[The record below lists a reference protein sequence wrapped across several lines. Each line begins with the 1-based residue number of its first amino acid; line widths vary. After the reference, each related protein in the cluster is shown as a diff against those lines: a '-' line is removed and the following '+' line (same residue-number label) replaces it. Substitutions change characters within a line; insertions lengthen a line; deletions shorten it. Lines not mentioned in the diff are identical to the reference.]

1 MPISTE
7 EAVKLV
13 LATDLDCI
21 IKPSIDS
28 GSGKNVKLVRKE
40 EIDTAKV
47 KDLFETYKWDFNIQ
61 KRLEQSATLK
71 KLNESSLNTLR
82 IYTYR
87 TLAGEYV
94 LLVSVVRF
102 GGKGAFNDN
111 ASTGGGFC
119 HVYDDG
125 SLDQRVLRYHT
136 LDKPTLKEF
145 LGFESLTIPNYDRV
159 MKFVFDLH
167 RRLPYFDLVGWD
179 IALDV
184 NNEPVFIEMNLT
196 AESGFAQMNGGP
208 LFGKYLDEVM
218 ERVSKVHK
226 DYRNSVEMK
235 FENGSRLMMKV

>member
-1 MPISTE
+1 M
-7 EAVKLV
+7 
-13 LATDLDCI
+13 
-21 IKPSIDS
+21 
-28 GSGKNVKLVRKE
+28 
-40 EIDTAKV
+40 
-47 KDLFETYKWDFNIQ
+47 YKRQ
-61 KRLEQSATLK
+61 
-71 KLNESSLNTLR
+71 
-82 IYTYR
+82 
-87 TLAGEYV
+87 
-94 LLVSVVRF
+94 
-102 GGKGAFNDN
+102 
-111 ASTGGGFC
+111 
-119 HVYDDG
+119 
-125 SLDQRVLRYHT
+125 
-136 LDKPTLKEF
+136 
-145 LGFESLTIPNYDRV
+145 IPNYDRV

>member
-1 MPISTE
+1 MYYWYQSSDLEVKVRLMIMHRQVVVSAMFMMMILISVFFAITH
-7 EAVKLV
+7 
-13 LATDLDCI
+13 
-21 IKPSIDS
+21 
-28 GSGKNVKLVRKE
+28 
-40 EIDTAKV
+40 
-47 KDLFETYKWDFNIQ
+47 F
-61 KRLEQSATLK
+61 
-71 KLNESSLNTLR
+71 
-82 IYTYR
+82 
-87 TLAGEYV
+87 
-94 LLVSVVRF
+94 
-102 GGKGAFNDN
+102 
-111 ASTGGGFC
+111 
-119 HVYDDG
+119 
-125 SLDQRVLRYHT
+125 
-136 LDKPTLKEF
+136 DKPTLKEF

>member
-1 MPISTE
+1 MLLKTLTVSALRSISE
-7 EAVKLV
+7 E
-13 LATDLDCI
+13 TTS
-21 IKPSIDS
+21 PST
-28 GSGKNVKLVRKE
+28 KT
-40 EIDTAKV
+40 TAIAPQ
-47 KDLFETYKWDFNIQ
+47 NN
-61 KRLEQSATLK
+61 SHP
-71 KLNESSLNTLR
+71 
-82 IYTYR
+82 
-87 TLAGEYV
+87 
-94 LLVSVVRF
+94 
-102 GGKGAFNDN
+102 
-111 ASTGGGFC
+111 C